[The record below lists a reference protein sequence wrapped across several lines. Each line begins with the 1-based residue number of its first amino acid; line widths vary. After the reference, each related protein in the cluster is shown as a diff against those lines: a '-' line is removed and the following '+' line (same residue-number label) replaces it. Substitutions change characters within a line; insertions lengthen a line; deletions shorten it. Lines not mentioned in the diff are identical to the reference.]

1 MVEVIPWYRM
11 IVPLR
16 VSMGGIAR
24 FHRLDIRLKPL
35 SRTPRA
41 RELHLRSGGMSCVV
55 WGFVSALYTL
65 EAVCTAYNY

>member
-1 MVEVIPWYRM
+1 
-11 IVPLR
+11 
-16 VSMGGIAR
+16 MGGIAR
-24 FHRLDIRLKPL
+24 FHRLDIRLKPF